1 MPGAVGM
8 NNHMGS
14 KMTSS
19 LPGMV
24 KVMQVLDHYNLY
36 FLDSMTIGNSRATRA
51 AAGTR
56 VKVIKRR
63 VFLDDNQN
71 EAEIRKQFN
80 RAVHLAQR
88 NGSAI
93 AIGHPHPTTVR
104 VLQQM
109 LPNLPADITLVRP
122 SQLLNEPQIDRPAPA
137 PSTPRRRSR
146 SRVIRSAARPFVRRR
161 NRSRR
166 CGTRALSVIADSIQ
180 QSALVK
186 K

>member
-1 MPGAVGM
+1 M
-8 NNHMGS
+8 
-14 KMTSS
+14 
-19 LPGMV
+19 
-24 KVMQVLDHYNLY
+24 
-36 FLDSMTIGNSRATRA
+36 
-51 AAGTR
+51 
-56 VKVIKRR
+56 KVIKRR

-146 SRVIRSAARPFVRRR
+146 SRVIRSAAAVCQTPQPVAPVPA
-161 NRSRR
+161 
-166 CGTRALSVIADSIQ
+166 TRALSVIADSIQ